1 MLDIEGTLGQA
12 RPVETPPILPAQPA
26 APKSRRK
33 GRRKFIIIAVVGVLL
48 LAGAMGWALRTK
60 DPAVTVQTEKVTRHT
75 ITETVIANGKIYPVL
90 QVHISPEVSGEIT
103 NLVVK
108 EGQFVHKGD
117 LLLQINQDIYIAATN
132 QAYAGYE
139 SSVAAKISAA
149 ASLEKAESDYVRN
162 KVLLERRL
170 LSQSDFDAFKV
181 ARDVDKAQLESAE
194 DQVKVSEAALDNAV
208 DQLHKTTIVA
218 PLDGTITTLN
228 SQLGERVLGTV
239 QNAGTDIMIISDLRE
254 MEARVDIG
262 EMDVVLVKPG
272 QKARLEVDSFKDQ
285 KFSGTV
291 TAVANSSEG
300 LNASS
305 SLGVSSSSSSG
316 QSATQFQVRI
326 RVNDKE
332 DFRPGMSVS
341 ATIETR
347 TRTNAIAAPIA
358 SVTTRV
364 LKPKLDKGAAGGTN
378 GVPTNAVAAKA
389 APTNAVATAPT
400 NLPIAET
407 TGTNA
412 IKGDK
417 KGEEKNKPSDVV
429 FVVEGDHVNTVPV
442 KIGIFDDDYFEIIE
456 GLKEGDEIVTGGYR
470 AISHTL
476 DDGKKIVKGAVGEG
490 PEKNKS

>member
-1 MLDIEGTLGQA
+1 VISL
-12 RPVETPPILPAQPA
+12 
-26 APKSRRK
+26 
-33 GRRKFIIIAVVGVLL
+33 VGVVL
-48 LAGAMGWALRTK
+48 LAGAMYWALRKK
-60 DPAVTVQTEKVTRHT
+60 DPAVTVQTEKVTRHS

-117 LLLQINQDIYIAATN
+117 LLLQINQDVYIAGTN

-139 SSVAAKISAA
+139 SSL
-149 ASLEKAESDYVRN
+149 ASKMTAQANLEKAEADYARN
-162 KVLLERRL
+162 KSLLDHKL
-170 LSQSDFDAFKV
+170 LSQSDFDVYKV
-181 ARDVDKAQLESAE
+181 ARDVAKAQLESAD
-194 DQVKVSEAALDNAV
+194 DQVNVAQAGLDNAV
-208 DQLHKTTIVA
+208 DLLNKTTIVS

-262 EMDVVLVKPG
+262 EMDVVLVQGG
-272 QKARLEVDSFKDQ
+272 QKARLEVDSYKDQ
-285 KFSGTV
+285 KFTGVV

-300 LNASS
+300 LNASAA
-305 SLGVSSSSSSG
+305 LGVANNSSSGG

-326 RVNDKE
+326 RVVEKE
-332 DFRPGMSVS
+332 AFRPGMSVS

-347 TRTNAIAAPIA
+347 TRTNALAAPIA

-364 LKPKLDKGAAGGTN
+364 LKPKAAKDAAGKTN
-378 GVPTNAVAAKA
+378 GVPTKAAVA
-389 APTNAVATAPT
+389 APTNAVLADTA
-400 NLPIAET
+400 
-407 TGTNA
+407 GTNA
-412 IKGDK
+412 VKADRKGDD
-417 KGEEKNKPSDVV
+417 KNKPADVV
-429 FVVEGDHVNTVPV
+429 FVVEGDHVKTVPV
-442 KIGIFDDDYFEIIE
+442 KIGIFDDDYYEITD

-470 AISHTL
+470 AISHDL

-490 PEKNKS
+490 PGKNKS